1 MSKDYKYIL
10 FDLDGTLTDP
20 KEGITKSFQYAL
32 RHFGIEE
39 DLVNLEKFIGPPLHD
54 SFRDDYNFSEE
65 EVEEA
70 VTKFREYFSQNGIF
84 ENKIFSGVKEVL
96 EYLHSNNKRI
106 LLATS
111 KPTIFAEK
119 ILKHFEI
126 DKYFEYIGGSN
137 LDGSR
142 SEKNE
147 VINHVL
153 EACKVSSMEDVIM
166 IGDRKYDVIG
176 AKKIG
181 VDSIGVLDGY
191 GDLEELQEVNP
202 TYIIKNIEELKNI
215 L

>member
-1 MSKDYKYIL
+1 M
-10 FDLDGTLTDP
+10 
-20 KEGITKSFQYAL
+20 
-32 RHFGIEE
+32 
-39 DLVNLEKFIGPPLHD
+39 
-54 SFRDDYNFSEE
+54 
-65 EVEEA
+65 
-70 VTKFREYFSQNGIF
+70 
-84 ENKIFSGVKEVL
+84 
-96 EYLHSNNKRI
+96 
-106 LLATS
+106 LATS

-153 EACKVSSMEDVIM
+153 EVCKVSSMEDVIM

-181 VDSIGVLDGY
+181 VDSIGVLYGY

-202 TYIIKNIEELKNI
+202 TYIIRNIEELKNI

>member
-32 RHFGIEE
+32 KHFGIEE
-39 DLVNLEKFIGPPLHD
+39 DLANLEKFIGPPLHD

-153 EACKVSSMEDVIM
+153 EVCKVSSMEDVIM

-181 VDSIGVLDGY
+181 VDSIGVLYGY

>member
-70 VTKFREYFSQNGIF
+70 VTKFREYFAQNGIF

-181 VDSIGVLDGY
+181 VDSIGVLYGY

>member
-70 VTKFREYFSQNGIF
+70 VTKFREYFAQNGIF
-84 ENKIFSGVKEVL
+84 ENKIFLGVKEVL

-153 EACKVSSMEDVIM
+153 EVCKVSSMEDVIM

-181 VDSIGVLDGY
+181 VDSIGVLYGY

>member
-39 DLVNLEKFIGPPLHD
+39 DLANLEKFIGPPLHD

-70 VTKFREYFSQNGIF
+70 VTKFRKYFAQNGIF

-153 EACKVSSMEDVIM
+153 EVCKVSSMEDVIM

-181 VDSIGVLDGY
+181 VDSIGVLYGY

>member
-70 VTKFREYFSQNGIF
+70 VTKFRKYFAQNGIF

-153 EACKVSSMEDVIM
+153 EVCKVSSMEDVIM

-181 VDSIGVLDGY
+181 VDSIGVLYGY

-202 TYIIKNIEELKNI
+202 TYIIRNIEELKNI

>member
-1 MSKDYKYIL
+1 MRKDYKYIL

-32 RHFGIEE
+32 KHFGIDE

-54 SFRDDYNFSEE
+54 SFRDDYNFDDEK
-65 EVEEA
+65 VEEA
-70 VTKFREYFSQNGIF
+70 VTKFREYFAETGIF
-84 ENKIFSGVKEVL
+84 ENKIFPNVKEIL
-96 EYLHSNNKRI
+96 EYLHESGKVL

-111 KPTIFAEK
+111 KPTVFAER

-126 DKYFEYIGGSN
+126 DQYFKHVGGSN

-153 EACKVSSMEDVIM
+153 ETCNISSMDDVIM
-166 IGDRKYDVIG
+166 IGDRKYDVLG
-176 AKKIG
+176 AQKIG
-181 VDSIGVLDGY
+181 VDSIGVLYGY
-191 GDLEELQEVNP
+191 GSLEELKEANP
-202 TYIIKNIEELKNI
+202 NYIIENIEELKNI

>member
-32 RHFGIEE
+32 KHFGIEE
-39 DLVNLEKFIGPPLHD
+39 DLANLEKFIGPPLHD

-70 VTKFREYFSQNGIF
+70 VTKFREYFAQNGIF

-153 EACKVSSMEDVIM
+153 EVCKVSSMEDVIM

-181 VDSIGVLDGY
+181 VDSIGVLYGY

>member
-39 DLVNLEKFIGPPLHD
+39 DLANLEKFIGPPLHD

-70 VTKFREYFSQNGIF
+70 VTKFREYFAQNGIF

-153 EACKVSSMEDVIM
+153 EVCKVSSMEDVIM

-181 VDSIGVLDGY
+181 VDSIGVLYGY

>member
-70 VTKFREYFSQNGIF
+70 VTKFRKYFAQNGIF

-153 EACKVSSMEDVIM
+153 EVCKVSSMEDVIM

-181 VDSIGVLDGY
+181 VDSIGVLYGY

>member
-10 FDLDGTLTDP
+10 FELDGTLTDP

-39 DLVNLEKFIGPPLHD
+39 DLANLEKFIGPPLHD

-70 VTKFREYFSQNGIF
+70 VTKFREYFAQNGIF

-153 EACKVSSMEDVIM
+153 EVCKVSSMEDVIM
-166 IGDRKYDVIG
+166 ISDRKYDVIG

-181 VDSIGVLDGY
+181 VDSIGVLYGY

>member
-70 VTKFREYFSQNGIF
+70 VTKFREYFAQNGIF
-84 ENKIFSGVKEVL
+84 ENKIFLGVKEVL

-153 EACKVSSMEDVIM
+153 EVCKVSSMEDVIM

-176 AKKIG
+176 AKRIG
-181 VDSIGVLDGY
+181 VDSIGVLYGY

>member
-39 DLVNLEKFIGPPLHD
+39 DLANLEKFIGPPLHD

-70 VTKFREYFSQNGIF
+70 VTKFRKYFAQNGIF

-153 EACKVSSMEDVIM
+153 EVCKVSSMEDVIM

-181 VDSIGVLDGY
+181 VDSIGVLYGY

-202 TYIIKNIEELKNI
+202 TYIIRNIEELKNI

>member
-39 DLVNLEKFIGPPLHD
+39 DLANLEKFIGPPLHD

-70 VTKFREYFSQNGIF
+70 VTKFREYFAQNGIF
-84 ENKIFSGVKEVL
+84 ENKIFLGVKEVL

-153 EACKVSSMEDVIM
+153 EVCKVSSMEDVIM

-181 VDSIGVLDGY
+181 VDSIGVLYGY

>member
-32 RHFGIEE
+32 KHFGIEE
-39 DLVNLEKFIGPPLHD
+39 DLANLEKFIGPPLHD

-70 VTKFREYFSQNGIF
+70 VTKFREYFAQNGIF

-153 EACKVSSMEDVIM
+153 EVCKVSSMEDVIM

-181 VDSIGVLDGY
+181 VDSIGVLYGY

-202 TYIIKNIEELKNI
+202 TYIIRNIEELKNI

>member
-70 VTKFREYFSQNGIF
+70 VTKFREYFAQNGIF

-153 EACKVSSMEDVIM
+153 EVCKVSSMEDVIM

-181 VDSIGVLDGY
+181 VDSIGVLYGY

>member
-181 VDSIGVLDGY
+181 VDSIGVLYGY

>member
-39 DLVNLEKFIGPPLHD
+39 DLANLEKFIGPPLHD

-70 VTKFREYFSQNGIF
+70 VTKFRKYFAQNGIF

-119 ILKHFEI
+119 ILKYFEI

-153 EACKVSSMEDVIM
+153 EVCKVSSMEDVIM

-181 VDSIGVLDGY
+181 VDSIGVLYGY
-191 GDLEELQEVNP
+191 GDLEELQEVNQ
-202 TYIIKNIEELKNI
+202 TYIIRNIEELKNI

>member
-153 EACKVSSMEDVIM
+153 EVCKVSSMEDVIM

-181 VDSIGVLDGY
+181 VDSIGVLYGY

>member
-39 DLVNLEKFIGPPLHD
+39 DLANLEKFIGPPLHD

-70 VTKFREYFSQNGIF
+70 VTKFRKYFAQNGIF

-153 EACKVSSMEDVIM
+153 EVCKVSSMDDVIM

-181 VDSIGVLDGY
+181 VDSIGVLYGY

-202 TYIIKNIEELKNI
+202 TYIIRNIEELKNI

>member
-54 SFRDDYNFSEE
+54 CFRDDYNFSEE

-70 VTKFREYFSQNGIF
+70 VTKFREYFAQNGIF
-84 ENKIFSGVKEVL
+84 ENKIFLGVKEVL

-153 EACKVSSMEDVIM
+153 EVCKVSSMEDVIM

-181 VDSIGVLDGY
+181 VDSIGVLYGY

>member
-32 RHFGIEE
+32 KHFGIEE
-39 DLVNLEKFIGPPLHD
+39 DLANLEKFIGPPLHD

-181 VDSIGVLDGY
+181 VDSIGVLYGY